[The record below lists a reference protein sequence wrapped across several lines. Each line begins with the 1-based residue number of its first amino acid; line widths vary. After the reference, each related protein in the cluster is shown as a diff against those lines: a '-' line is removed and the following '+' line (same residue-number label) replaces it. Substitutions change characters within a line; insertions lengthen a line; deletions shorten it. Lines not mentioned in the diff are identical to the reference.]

1 MQPRMRCVSLYVRGL
16 SLVPGIVLAAMTV
29 HAQQPQTPVFRSSV
43 EVTSI
48 DVGVVDDRGR
58 PVMGLG
64 PADFTV
70 QIDGAMRRVVSAD
83 WVSLVTPARPAAPLP
98 PEGFSSNEN
107 STGGR
112 LILIVIDQ
120 PNIRFGGAAGIRKA
134 VDGFIDS
141 LLPSD
146 RIAVVG
152 IGPGPPSTPFTA
164 DRELLKRTVARMA
177 GSRSS
182 VAASRRLVSMSE
194 ALAIRRGDPGAFERV
209 VARECDGSR
218 PGSPTFE
225 LCISEL
231 QEMVHEVAQ
240 DATNGADT
248 TIASLRA
255 LFTGL
260 RPIDLPKTMVIVSE
274 GFIVEDRLSDVA
286 QLGTLAAAARTS
298 IYALKLDDVMFS
310 DIDQSRVAEPTSR
323 FDDARLKAA
332 GIETLA
338 VAARGTL
345 FNISVAAD
353 GAFGRIE
360 SELSGYYLLGVESG
374 VADRDGKAHPI
385 RVQVSRRGATVR
397 SRRQFMT
404 NVEQDRPRSPRDVV
418 MAALGSPLMI
428 AALPLQV
435 ATFSLRG
442 PDPAKIQL
450 LIHAAV
456 GTDYATSKVVTLGYI
471 ISDREGRIVESLAGD
486 ARLPPVMN
494 GVPSALQYNVG
505 SSIPPGDYTL
515 KLAVAEGDRV
525 GTVEHPIHAAL
536 VDAAPVKLSELMV
549 GGPTEVRQLDRPTI
563 GHTVA
568 FGSVHG
574 YVEAYGVGVG
584 SLKARYEIATDAD
597 SPALLDADAPGR
609 PAGGERTIFS
619 HVMLVRQL
627 PPGRYV
633 LRAIVS
639 TDAGPVKTLTRDFEV
654 AAPAVLMT
662 TATGGGAMA
671 VAPQEL
677 FLPVGE
683 ELFARPFHRE
693 EISRPATLKAFR
705 ERVVPAV
712 RGAFDSGVA
721 ALSAGDFVKAET
733 ALKSAIQDD
742 ADSTPVLAYLA
753 AAFAASGHDLEAASA
768 WQTALIGGDEFPQI
782 YLWLGDALMRTR
794 DLAQART
801 VLEEAAAKWPSDLR
815 FTKPLALLY
824 ATFGQ
829 GREAVRTLERYLSDR
844 HDDVEALFLG
854 VEWIYQLHS
863 AGAVAQTNAED
874 VKLARVYAS
883 AYEKAR
889 GPQIALLKQ
898 WTEFLE
904 GRKR

>member
-1 MQPRMRCVSLYVRGL
+1 MG
-16 SLVPGIVLAAMTV
+16 LVPA
-29 HAQQPQTPVFRSSV
+29 
-43 EVTSI
+43 E
-48 DVGVVDDRGR
+48 
-58 PVMGLG
+58 
-64 PADFTV
+64 FTV
-70 QIDGAMRRVVSAD
+70 QIDGVARRVVSAD
-83 WVSLVTPARPAAPLP
+83 WVSLVTTARPAAPPP

-120 PNIRFGGAAGIRKA
+120 PNIRFGGAAGIRRA

-141 LLPSD
+141 LQPSD

-164 DRELLKRTVARMA
+164 DRELLKRAVARMA
-177 GSRSS
+177 GSRNSFNAS
-182 VAASRRLVSMSE
+182 TKMVAMSE
-194 ALAIRRGDPGAFERV
+194 ALAVRRGEFGALERLV
-209 VARECDGSR
+209 VRECDGLPAGGPS
-218 PGSPTFE
+218 FE
-225 LCISEL
+225 LCLADL
-231 QEMVHEVAQ
+231 QNAVNEVAQ
-240 DATNGADT
+240 DATRGADT
-248 TIASLRA
+248 TIAALRA

-260 RPIDLPKTMVIVSE
+260 RSLDLPKTMVIVSE
-274 GFIVEDRLSDVA
+274 GFIVEDRQSDVA

-298 IYALKLDDVMFS
+298 IYALKLDNGMFT
-310 DIDQSRVAEPTSR
+310 DIDQSRAAEPASR
-323 FDDARLKAA
+323 SEDARLKSA

-338 VAARGTL
+338 SAARGSL

-353 GAFGRIE
+353 SAFARIE

-374 VADRDGKAHPI
+374 AADKDGKAHPI
-385 RVQVSRRGATVR
+385 RVQVGRRGVTVR
-397 SRRQFMT
+397 ARRQFMST
-404 NVEQDRPRSPRDVV
+404 VEQDRPRSAREAV

-435 ATFSLRG
+435 ATFSLKG

-456 GTDYATSKVVTLGYI
+456 GTDYPTSKVVTLGYMI
-471 ISDREGRIVESLAGD
+471 TDREGRIVESLAGD

-494 GVPSALQYNVG
+494 GVPSALQYTIG

-515 KLAVAEGDRV
+515 KLAVSEGDRV
-525 GTVEHPIHAAL
+525 GTIEHPIHAAL

-549 GGPTEVRQLDRPTI
+549 GGPTEVRQFDRPTI

-574 YVEAYGVGVG
+574 YVEAYGAGVG
-584 SLKARYEIATDAD
+584 SLKARYEVATDAG
-597 SPALLDADAPGR
+597 SPALLNADATGR
-609 PAGGERTIFS
+609 TAGEERMIFS
-619 HVMLVRQL
+619 QVMLVRQL
-627 PPGRYV
+627 PPGKYV

-639 TDAGPVKTLTRDFEV
+639 SDAGPIKTLTRDFEV

-662 TATGGGAMA
+662 TATGGGATA

-683 ELFARPFHRE
+683 EHFARPFHRE
-693 EISRPATLKAFR
+693 EISRPATLAAFR
-705 ERVVPAV
+705 ERVAPAV

-721 ALSAGDFVKAET
+721 ALSAGDFGKAESI
-733 ALKSAIQDD
+733 LKSAVQDD
-742 ADSTPVLAYLA
+742 GDSTAVLAYLA
-753 AAFAASGHDLEAASA
+753 ADFAASGHDQEAASA
-768 WQTALIGGDEFPQI
+768 WQTALIGGEEFPQI

-801 VLEEAAAKWPSDLR
+801 VLEEAAAKWPSDVR
-815 FTKPLALLY
+815 FTKPLAILY

-844 HDDVEALFLG
+844 RDDVEALFLG
-854 VEWIYQLHS
+854 VEWIYQLHV
-863 AGAVAQTNAED
+863 AGAVAQTRAED
-874 VKLARVYAS
+874 VKVARGYAS
-883 AYEKAR
+883 AYEKAK
-889 GPQIALLKQ
+889 GPQVSLVKQ
-898 WTEFLE
+898 WTDFLE